1 MNFRVILTCIVITFA
16 LLSCGENAVNPPD
29 SSSSLSKGRFEIVPP
44 GLVELTDEE
53 IAGLIHARQEEKVAR
68 DVYTRLYEEWG
79 EEFIANIML
88 SEQKHM
94 DAVKRM
100 LTKYEI
106 EDPVVDDGIGQFT
119 DPYFTD
125 MFNDLVASGTASEEG
140 AIEAGI
146 IIENSSITFLEHEL
160 SYVTAKNLVRVY
172 TNLLRGSNR
181 HLLAFLRH
189 Q

>member
-1 MNFRVILTCIVITFA
+1 MNFRVMLTCVLVTFV
-16 LLSCGENAVNPPD
+16 LLSCGEDVVNPPD
-29 SSSSLSKGRFEIVPP
+29 SSGSLSKGRFEIVPP
-44 GLVELTDEE
+44 GLQELTDEE
-53 IAGLIHARQEEKVAR
+53 IDGLIHARQEEKVAR
-68 DVYTRLYEEWG
+68 DVYTLLYAQWG
-79 EEFIANIML
+79 EEFIANIIL

-100 LTKYEI
+100 LTKYGV

-125 MFNDLVASGTASEEG
+125 MFNDLVALGTASEEG

-146 IIENSSITFLEHEL
+146 AIENSSITFLENEL